1 MSDQVDSER
10 RDSTDD
16 ERPESGGSVSVEAY
30 EIDGGTVF
38 FDAENPLAW
47 LETTTTVHLRELV

>member
-10 RDSTDD
+10 RDSTDG
-16 ERPESGGSVSVEAY
+16 ERSEVSGSVSVEAY

-47 LETTTTVHLRELV
+47 LETTTTVRLRELV

>member
-1 MSDQVDSER
+1 MSDQVDSKR
-10 RDSTDD
+10 RDSTDG
-16 ERPESGGSVSVEAY
+16 ERSEVSGSVSVEAY

-47 LETTTTVHLRELV
+47 LETTTTVRLRELV

>member
-1 MSDQVDSER
+1 MSDQVDSKR
-10 RDSTDD
+10 RDSTDG
-16 ERPESGGSVSVEAY
+16 ERPESSGSVSVEAY

-47 LETTTTVHLRELV
+47 LETTTTVRLRELV